1 MDDAVHQYDDSTSL
15 PLRTAIFHDKSGQ
28 RKITVFGSSSSSSS
42 SSSSNS
48 FFILGD
54 NRLKLTIYIA
64 RNDNNLH

>member
-42 SSSSNS
+42 SSNS